1 MGGFE
6 KKLYMKIYKYKDLR
20 PEGNRQH
27 FIDMVLENSIWC
39 ADPDSLDDEDELRYK
54 YDYCPTEHTAH
65 FLKEIFNRKVKISRV
80 SKSRLNR
87 MINHWNAWKAKY
99 VIDNGRL
106 QEMVEP
112 IMNELI
118 EKGRCELGIA
128 SFSKSGNENRLW
140 EEYGG
145 SHCGVCVEFEIP
157 ENLIGV
163 AYHYVSY
170 VEEKVFHIDTWFESY
185 LDESKAYDSYRNML
199 LTKNKEKW
207 GSQAEVRLITSG
219 QKIKQRV
226 QGPITEILF
235 GGNVP
240 NSVYEEMMKSISSH
254 CQRKGIRIVRF

>member
-1 MGGFE
+1 
-6 KKLYMKIYKYKDLR
+6 MKIYKYKDLR
-20 PEGNRQH
+20 PKENRRH

-39 ADPDSLDDEDELRYK
+39 ADPESLNDRDEEFRFN
-54 YDYCPTEHTAH
+54 YDYQPTRKT
-65 FLKEIFNRKVKISRV
+65 EILLRKVLEKQGIDS
-80 SKSRLNR
+80 S
-87 MINHWNAWKAKY
+87 AWKARY
-99 VIDNGRL
+99 VIENGRL

-112 IMNELI
+112 IMNQLI
-118 EKGRCELGIA
+118 EKARRELGIA

-140 EEYGG
+140 EDYGG

-170 VEEKVFHIDTWFESY
+170 VEEKFFHIDTWFESY
-185 LDESKAYDSYRNML
+185 LDESKAFDSYRNML

-226 QGPITEILF
+226 HGPVTKILF

-254 CQRKGIRIVRF
+254 CQQNDIRIVRF